1 MLASLGIDYEI
12 DSSIVRGLDYYTKTV
27 FEFIDKKSGLT
38 VLGGGRYDGLVEEL
52 GGPQTP
58 AVGFATG
65 VERIM
70 EMYNTNNKDLKDN
83 VPDLYILSSGIEE
96 NKFALEISEKL
107 RKENYIIEKDI
118 SERSF
123 KSQMKYAN
131 KIEAKYLLVI
141 GEDELASKKAKIK
154 NMATGEEIEVDL
166 DIGKIKEVLLNK

>member
-1 MLASLGIDYEI
+1 
-12 DSSIVRGLDYYTKTV
+12 
-27 FEFIDKKSGLT
+27 
-38 VLGGGRYDGLVEEL
+38 
-52 GGPQTP
+52 
-58 AVGFATG
+58 
-65 VERIM
+65 M
-70 EMYNTNNKDLKDN
+70 EMYNTNNKELKDN